1 MIIPIPNFLRP
12 SFYSANKVAVS
23 TPHCKEKDDLSRS
36 YRYRVT
42 GIYGTD
48 EDEESYD
55 SKVHCEDKDSRLS
68 QIRKQQQQQV
78 VVPAVEVVAADV
90 RGNHDVIE
98 VIHSVN
104 SIANEMRRTQRVHFI
119 DEMFSMNSHIV
130 TDTHYR
136 PETSEEEK
144 TLLYYSSDDYDQFA
158 IEDWRWK
165 VSKEIKRLQML
176 QVQDQ
181 EEEPLKNGEN
191 TTDPPISRVRTHHDL
206 ARENRFVL

>member
-12 SFYSANKVAVS
+12 SSYSSNKVAVS
-23 TPHCKEKDDLSRS
+23 PTHCKQKDDLSRS

-55 SKVHCEDKDSRLS
+55 STVHCEDKDSRLS
-68 QIRKQQQQQV
+68 QIRKQQQV
-78 VVPAVEVVAADV
+78 IVPAVEVVAADV
-90 RGNHDVIE
+90 RGNHDVIG

-144 TLLYYSSDDYDQFA
+144 ALLYYSSEDYDQFA

-165 VSKEIKRLQML
+165 VSKEINRLQML

-191 TTDPPISRVRTHHDL
+191 TTDPPTHHDL
-206 ARENRFVL
+206 ARENRFVA